1 MSRLPDLPPAG
12 PILNISR
19 RDTLRA
25 LGGGLVVAFAL
36 PGLACAL
43 EPPDP
48 TVDLGDIPPEG
59 TASHLNAWIRIAPN
73 GVVTLRMPAAEMGQ
87 GVYTSLPMILAEE
100 LDCDWKDVHAESA
113 PAHPDYGRPL
123 GFLGMESQLTGGSN
137 SVRGYWPALTEAG
150 AAARAM
156 LVAEAAAIWK
166 VDAAACTT
174 QAGAVIH
181 GDKRASY
188 GSLAA
193 GAALR
198 KPPKK
203 LQLKDPASYTLIGTS
218 PSRLDLPSKI
228 DGSAVFGV
236 DVKLEGMVIGTVVP
250 CPHYGGRVGKV
261 DDTKARG
268 MPGVIDILTFDEE
281 VVVLAEHFWQ
291 AKKAADALKIE
302 WDPGA
307 GAGIDDAAVEAAL
320 ASAIAAG
327 GKVIQREGKPSDPP
341 PAGTTTLEATYS
353 APYLEHATMEPL
365 SAAARVT
372 ADRVDIWTGT
382 QIQEMLRSKASKL
395 TKVPKDQVFVHTTF
409 LGGGY
414 GRRSEFDAP
423 RVALQAAMAIDK
435 PVKLIWTREATFARG
450 ALRPAARC
458 DLRAVLG
465 PDASGKG
472 TIQHL
477 HVTVAAQSILARF
490 VPGFLANGKMGAMV
504 AVEGL
509 ADGPYHFPSIQV
521 DYARVDLPVTVGWW
535 RSVHG
540 SFNGFF
546 RECFLD
552 ECAHA
557 LGRDPIELRRE
568 LLAHN
573 PRFLAVLDLAVAQ
586 AGAVPAGQHRG
597 VALFESFG
605 SIVAQV
611 ADVTVTDG
619 AVRVHRVTAAI
630 DCGKVVHPD
639 TVKAQVMGATI
650 MGLSMTLHERIS
662 LKDAAS
668 QERNFHT
675 YPILGPADAPTV
687 DVHIVPS
694 TEPPGGVGEPGLPPV
709 PGAVCNAV
717 FAATGKRLR
726 VMPIAALVG

>member
-1 MSRLPDLPPAG
+1 MRRLPDAPPAG
-12 PILNISR
+12 PLLNISR

-25 LGGGLVVAFAL
+25 LGGGLVIAFSL
-36 PGLACAL
+36 PGAAAAL
-43 EPPDP
+43 EPADP
-48 TVDLGDIPPEG
+48 TIDLGDAPTDG
-59 TASHLNAWIRIAPN
+59 AGAHLNAWIRISPD
-73 GVVTLRMPAAEMGQ
+73 GVVTLRMGAAEMGQ
-87 GVYTSLPMILAEE
+87 GVYTSLPMLLAEE
-100 LDCDWKDVHAESA
+100 LDCDWEDVHAESA
-113 PAHPDYGRPL
+113 PAHKDYERPL
-123 GFLGMESQLTGGSN
+123 GFLGMTDQLTGGSM
-137 SVRGYWPALTEAG
+137 SVRGYWAPLAEAG

-156 LVAEAAAIWK
+156 LVAEAAELWG
-166 VDAAACTT
+166 VDAGACTT
-174 QAGAVIH
+174 SKGEVRH
-181 GDKRASY
+181 GDRRATY

-193 GAALR
+193 GASTR
-198 KPPKK
+198 KPPRRI
-203 LQLKDPASYTLIGTS
+203 QLKDPTQATLLGTS
-218 PSRLDLPSKI
+218 PPRLDLPSKV

-236 DVKLEGMVIGTVVP
+236 DVKIDGMVNGTVVP

-261 DDTKARG
+261 DDTKARA
-268 MPGVIDILTFDEE
+268 MPGVIDVLVFEDE

-302 WDPGA
+302 WELGEGA
-307 GAGIDDAAVEAAL
+307 GVDDAAIEAAL
-320 ASAIAAG
+320 AEAVVSG
-327 GKVIQREGKPSDPP
+327 GKTIQREGKRPD
-341 PAGTTTLEATYS
+341 ATGTTTLEATYT
-353 APYLEHATMEPL
+353 APYVEHATMEPM

-372 ADRVDIWTGT
+372 ADRVDVWTGT
-382 QIQEMLRSKASKL
+382 QIQGRVRTMAAKV

-414 GRRSEFDAP
+414 GRRSEVDAP
-423 RVALQAAMAIDK
+423 RVAVQAAMAIDR

-458 DLRAVLG
+458 QFRAVLG
-465 PDASGKG
+465 PDAAGKG
-472 TIQHL
+472 TIRHL
-477 HVTVAAQSILARF
+477 HVTLAAQNILERF
-490 VPGFLANGKMGAMV
+490 VPGFLARGKMGAMI

-509 ADGPYHFPSIQV
+509 AEGPYHFPSIQV
-521 DYARVDLPVTVGWW
+521 DYAQVQLPITVGWW

-573 PRFLAVLDLAVAQ
+573 PRFRAVLDLAVTR

-605 SIVAQV
+605 SIVAEV

-619 AVRVHRVTAAI
+619 AVRVHRVTAAV
-630 DCGKVVHPD
+630 DCGRVVHPD
-639 TVKAQVMGATI
+639 TVRAQIMGGAV
-650 MGLSMTLHERIS
+650 MGLSMFAGERIS
-662 LKDAAS
+662 LKDGAA

-675 YPILGPADAPTV
+675 YPLLGPADAPVV

-694 TEPPGGVGEPGLPPV
+694 TEPPGGIGEPGLPPL
-709 PGAVCNAV
+709 PGAVGNAV

-726 VMPIAALVG
+726 VMPIGGQLG

>member
-1 MSRLPDLPPAG
+1 MRRLPDAPG
-12 PILNISR
+12 PLLNISR

-25 LGGGLVVAFAL
+25 LGGGLVIAFAL
-36 PGLACAL
+36 PGAACAL
-43 EPPDP
+43 EPADP
-48 TVDLGDIPPEG
+48 TVDLGDAPADG
-59 TASHLNAWIRIAPN
+59 TAAHLNAWIRIAPN
-73 GVVTLRMPAAEMGQ
+73 GVVTLRMGAAEMGQ

-100 LDCDWKDVHAESA
+100 LDCDWEDVHAESA
-113 PAHPDYGRPL
+113 PAHKDYERPL
-123 GFLGMESQLTGGSN
+123 GFLGMTDQLTGGSM
-137 SVRGYWPALTEAG
+137 SVRGYWTPLAEAG

-156 LVAEAAAIWK
+156 LVAEAAEQWGVAP
-166 VDAAACTT
+166 AACTT
-174 QAGAVIH
+174 TKGEVRH
-181 GDKRASY
+181 GDKRATY

-193 GAALR
+193 GAATR
-198 KPPKK
+198 KPPRKI
-203 LQLKDPASYTLIGTS
+203 QLKDAATHTLLGTS
-218 PSRLDLPSKI
+218 PQRLDLPSKV

-236 DVKLEGMVIGTVVP
+236 DVKIEGMVNGTVVP
-250 CPHYGGRVGKV
+250 CPHYGGRVGQV
-261 DDTKARG
+261 DATKALA
-268 MPGVIDILTFDEE
+268 MPGVVDILTFEDE

-302 WDPGA
+302 WELGEGA
-307 GAGIDDAAVEAAL
+307 GLDDAEVEAAL
-320 ASAIAAG
+320 ADAIAGG
-327 GKVIQREGKPSDPP
+327 GKWIQREGKRGD
-341 PAGTTTLEATYS
+341 ATGTTTLEATYS
-353 APYLEHATMEPL
+353 APYLDHATMEPM
-365 SAAARVT
+365 SATARVT
-372 ADRVDIWTGT
+372 ADRVDVWTGT
-382 QIQEMLRSKASKL
+382 QVQGMVREMAAKV

-414 GRRSEFDAP
+414 GRRSELDAP
-423 RVALQAAMAIDK
+423 RIAVRAAMAIDR

-458 DLRAVLG
+458 HFQAVLG

-477 HVTVAAQSILARF
+477 HVTVAAQNILERF
-490 VPGFLANGKMGAMV
+490 VPGFLAKGKIGAMIV
-504 AVEGL
+504 AEGL
-509 ADGPYHFPSIQV
+509 AESPYHFPAV
-521 DYARVDLPVTVGWW
+521 EVAYAQVDLPITVGWW

-573 PRFLAVLDLAVAQ
+573 PRHRAVLDLAVTQ

-605 SIVAQV
+605 SIVAEV

-619 AVRVHRVTAAI
+619 VVRVHRVTAAV
-630 DCGKVVHPD
+630 DCGRVVHPD
-639 TVKAQVMGATI
+639 TVKAQIMGGAI
-650 MGLSMTLHERIS
+650 MGLSMLAGERLS
-662 LKDAAS
+662 LKDGAV

-675 YPILGPADAPTV
+675 YPLLYPADAPVV

-694 TEPPGGVGEPGLPPV
+694 TAPPGGIGEPGLPPL
-709 PGAVCNAV
+709 PGAVGNAV

-726 VMPIAALVG
+726 LMPIGGQLG